1 MKKFL
6 KKTLRILEIGR
17 EKMKKFDVSELLVS
31 RLTDVYSHSLK
42 EDTRATA
49 TTTHSVLV
57 LKRKGRSLY
66 TVNGEELTADPNH
79 ILYLPKGASYEL
91 YVDRAGECILIEFDA
106 YNGEGHEGRS
116 FFIENE
122 SDVLAT
128 AKNLL
133 HYWTLR
139 GPAYG
144 SKCLSELYSLLTQI
158 STIEAYADS
167 LAGKYGIIH
176 RSVKYLEKNY
186 HKQDLYTPMLAKMSG
201 IGETY
206 YRNIFQAV
214 FGVPPTKYIQQLR
227 VEKAKKM
234 LVDSSG
240 TVEQIAQA
248 VGFANASYF
257 CKVFKTITGL
267 TPSEFAEKGRG
278 LG

>member
-1 MKKFL
+1 
-6 KKTLRILEIGR
+6 
-17 EKMKKFDVSELLVS
+17 MKKFDVSELLVS
-31 RLTDVYSHSLK
+31 RLTDVYNHSLK

-57 LKRKGRSLY
+57 LKRQGRSLY
-66 TVNGEELTADPNH
+66 TVDGRELTADPNH
-79 ILYLPKGASYEL
+79 VVYLPSGVNYEL

-106 YNGEGHEGRS
+106 YNEEGHGARS

-128 AKNLL
+128 AKSIL
-133 HYWTLR
+133 HYWSLR
-139 GPAYG
+139 GPAFG

-167 LAGKYGIIH
+167 LAGKYGLIH
-176 RSVKYLEKNY
+176 RSVKYLEKNF
-186 HKQDLYTPMLAKMSG
+186 HRQDLYSPMLAEMSG

-214 FGVPPTKYIQQLR
+214 FGVPPTRYIQQLR
-227 VEKAKKM
+227 VEMAKK
-234 LVDSSG
+234 LLADSVGS
-240 TVEQIAQA
+240 VEEIARA
-248 VGFANASYF
+248 VGFSNASYF
-257 CKVFKTITGL
+257 CKVFKSLTGQ
-267 TPSEFAEKGRG
+267 TPSEFAERGRK